1 MIDCLE
7 HVFGMGLKGLT
18 KATFV
23 KAKDN
28 KLYATHNY
36 IMMIC
41 KDMQVLWKVHQIIQV
56 LMKYE
61 PDVVLTMSW
70 AQISNH
76 GRACTQAFSYPSH
89 QLGALWPFVAF
100 RVTCVRAIFLACRGF
115 AGF

>member
-1 MIDCLE
+1 
-7 HVFGMGLKGLT
+7 MGLKGLT

-28 KLYATHNY
+28 KLYATHNH
-36 IMMIC
+36 IRRIC

-76 GRACTQAFSYPSH
+76 GRACTQALLLPVTPIGGP
-89 QLGALWPFVAF
+89 LAF
-100 RVTCVRAIFLACRGF
+100 RGF
-115 AGF
+115 